1 MELLFTMRLNV
12 FNIHHILYIHIYMLR
27 IGDKEIEAGIYRE
40 RKREKKVTRERYASA
55 REKEKEY

>member
-1 MELLFTMRLNV
+1 
-12 FNIHHILYIHIYMLR
+12 MLR

>member
-40 RKREKKVTRERYASA
+40 REREEGERKRKKVIRMLL
-55 REKEKEY
+55 